1 MSGTSTGLARVFS
14 GIIRSQFSW
23 GVINRALVAC
33 RRRKRGIN
41 TKERIILMIK
51 SLKRLFLLI
60 MAATMVLAFIAMP
73 AQTVLAVRFGD
84 VSGLPRGYWSVRGP
98 YDDALSAN
106 NSVGITTHG
115 ENVINFWLQGN
126 SAAQQAAVYMRDIQG
141 SGYEINELWVTSNRV
156 AEEYE
161 ARGDYTN
168 AIRVYRMALA
178 FVDPYQ
184 ALTPHIGGN
193 PEDME
198 FARTRIQN
206 WIDAW
211 DVSIELYAEV
221 DIGNGVGDTSYHGA
235 LHEPETGIYYGEP
248 PGRSAVM
255 NFDKKPSGI
264 IIYVEFESESLPE
277 RVEYDLLLNET
288 QHGYGREGYSIIEIA
303 WNFQNEGQTLRSVPN
318 ERAKVTEAAQYLS
331 ALGLPVLLRVGAE
344 MNVWEN
350 RANPEEYKA
359 AFRFVAN
366 IMREHATNVA
376 LVWSVNDI
384 SAAGLTY
391 DMFYPGAEYVD
402 WVGVSLYSRKYFMGN
417 PNTTD
422 STAAIWGTGRYA
434 NPIRNIDN
442 LVRQYGSRHPIMISE
457 GGVSLYNTSN
467 GENLTTW
474 ALPRI
479 RMMYAYIPMLF
490 PEVKAVFWY
499 NVNMQGG
506 AYRYHFSDS
515 PQAGEL
521 YGQLTSSGYFLGR
534 GQSAATITYKRLGTE
549 TLPANAV
556 TLLAYAPF
564 FTFDDVTVQ
573 YRIDNAWVGQ
583 SADMPYRLSLDLSG
597 YADGAH
603 TLEVRVL
610 SGGSA
615 LSSKSYN
622 LYKNGRNVIVSA
634 DAITPAPPTADPL
647 DTADSW
653 ARERISAAISK
664 GFVPED
670 IQDNYRDVI
679 TREEFCRMAVSW
691 IEYATGT
698 AIDQTLAGNGLS
710 RNPNAF
716 SDTTNP
722 DILAAFALGILN
734 GEVAPTATSPGIFNP
749 NGDFTRQQAAVM
761 ATNTCR
767 AIGVDVTDPP
777 VADFADLE
785 LAASWAIAGISFARA
800 NGIMAGVTNTP
811 PLLFNPHTTF
821 TRQESIL
828 LFDNINP
835 QSLLDT

>member
-1 MSGTSTGLARVFS
+1 M
-14 GIIRSQFSW
+14 IR
-23 GVINRALVAC
+23 NA
-33 RRRKRGIN
+33 
-41 TKERIILMIK
+41 
-51 SLKRLFLLI
+51 KRLFLLI
-60 MAATMVLAFIAMP
+60 TAATMVLALITMP
-73 AQTVLAVRFGD
+73 AQTVLATRFGD
-84 VSGLPRGYWSVRGP
+84 VSGLPRGYWAVRGL

-115 ENVINFWLQGN
+115 ENVMNFWLQGN
-126 SAAQQAAVYMRDIQG
+126 SAAQQASIYMSDVQG
-141 SGYEINELWVTSNRV
+141 HGYEINELWVTSNRV

-161 ARGDYTN
+161 ARGDYAN

-184 ALTPHIGGN
+184 ALTPYIGGN

-198 FARTRIQN
+198 FARARIQN

-211 DVSIELYAEV
+211 DVSIELYAEI
-221 DIGNGVGDTSYHGA
+221 DSRNGVGDTSYHNA
-235 LHEPETGIYYGEP
+235 LYEPETGIYYGEP
-248 PGRSAVM
+248 PGSSAVM
-255 NFDKKPSGI
+255 GFDKKPSGI
-264 IIYVEFESESLPE
+264 IIYVEYENESLHE
-277 RVEYDLLLNET
+277 RVEHDLLLNET
-288 QHGYGREGYSIIEIA
+288 QHGYSRGSYSVVEIA
-303 WNFQNEGQTLRSVPN
+303 WNFRNEGQTLGRVPN

-350 RANPEEYKA
+350 RANPEEYKS
-359 AFRFVAN
+359 AFRFIAN
-366 IMREHATNVA
+366 IMREYAPNVA
-376 LVWSVNDI
+376 LVWSVNDV

-402 WVGVSLYSRKYFMGN
+402 WVGISLYSRKYFMGN
-417 PNTTD
+417 QNTTD
-422 STAAIWGTGRYA
+422 ATAAIWRTGRYA
-434 NPIRNIDN
+434 NPIRNISN
-442 LVRQYGSRHPIMISE
+442 LVNQYGSRHPIMIAE
-457 GGVSLYNTSN
+457 GGVTLYNTSN
-467 GENLTTW
+467 GENLTPW

-506 AYRYHFSDS
+506 AYRYNFSDS

-521 YGQLTSSGYFLGR
+521 YRQLTSSGYFLGR
-534 GQSAATITYKRLGTE
+534 GQSAAAITYKKLGTA

-573 YRIDNAWVGQ
+573 YRIDNALVGQ
-583 SADMPYRLSLDLSG
+583 GADIPYRLSLDISG
-597 YADGAH
+597 YTDGAH

-610 SGGSA
+610 SGGTA
-615 LSSKSYN
+615 LSSAVYN
-622 LYKNGRNVIVSA
+622 LYKRGSNVIVSA
-634 DAITPAPPTADPL
+634 DAVAPTSPSADPL

-653 ARERISAAISK
+653 ARERISGAISK

-670 IQDNYRDVI
+670 IQDNYIDVI

-698 AIDQTLAGNGLS
+698 DIDQILSENGLS

-722 DILAAFALGILN
+722 DILAAYALGILN
-734 GEVAPTATSPGIFNP
+734 GEVAPTATTPGIFNP

-761 ATNTCR
+761 VTNTCR
-767 AIGVDVTDPP
+767 AIGADVSDSPLS
-777 VADFADLE
+777 DFADLD
-785 LAASWAIAGISFARA
+785 LAADWAIAGINFARA